1 MDDDLTTLQ
10 GMIMLQAAYPRM
22 EFGEESLR
30 VYEMVLAD
38 IAPPLLRT
46 AVLRHISTSKWFPTI
61 AELRQ
66 AAAEIVLQTD
76 GQLTG
81 PEAWGMVQREVR
93 LVGHWR
99 KPRLGPMVRRAVEAI
114 GGWRQL
120 CLSENSTADRARF
133 IEAYTIL
140 RKREA
145 DRVQALPQ
153 VTGAQEGLAEG
164 REKVDTAVAGLLARM
179 NGSSGGA

>member
-1 MDDDLTTLQ
+1 MDDELTSLQ
-10 GMIMLQAAYPRM
+10 CMIMLQAAYPRM
-22 EFGEESLR
+22 QFGEESLK
-30 VYEMVLAD
+30 VYELALAD
-38 IAPPLLRT
+38 IEPPLLRT

-66 AAAEIVLQTD
+66 AATAIVLQTD
-76 GQLTG
+76 GQLSA
-81 PEAWGMVQREVR
+81 PEAWGMVLREVR

-99 KPRLGPMVRRAVEAI
+99 TPRLGPVVRRAVEAI

-145 DRVQALPQ
+145 QRVQQLPP
-153 VTGAQEGLAEG
+153 VTEAQEALAEG
-164 REKVDTAVAGLLARM
+164 RKKVEVGVAGLLARM
-179 NGSSGGA
+179 NGSSG